1 MQNVNLY
8 QVERQRRDGP
18 EKVQMLLGLALLG
31 LLCLIHAAWQG
42 WQWHAAG
49 QHQAAAELK
58 AQQQEANLAT
68 AQASFIEP
76 HLDEHL
82 PTELAAQEARN
93 RELQR
98 LMAYLQTLAKQHRA
112 GFAVP
117 LQALAEQHPQGGLW
131 LNGIHLSDGGA
142 QLRLQGRSQNQE
154 LLPVYLDALGA
165 SEVFK
170 GREFA
175 RLDVKRGE
183 DQLLDFD
190 LSSRPADQE
199 KKADE

>member
-1 MQNVNLY
+1 MQNINLY

-18 EKVQMLLGLALLG
+18 EKAQMLLGLVLLG
-31 LLCLIHAAWQG
+31 LLCLLHAAWQG
-42 WQWHAAG
+42 WQWRSAG
-49 QHQAAAELK
+49 QLQVEAESK
-58 AQQQEANLAT
+58 AQQQENSLA
-68 AQASFIEP
+68 AARASFIEP
-76 HLDEHL
+76 HLDEQL
-82 PTELAAQEARN
+82 PAELATQEARN

-98 LMAYLQTLAKQHRA
+98 LMTYLQTLAQQHRA
-112 GFAVP
+112 GFTAP
-117 LQALAEQHPQGGLW
+117 LQALADQHPQGGLW
-131 LNGIHLSDGGA
+131 LNGIHLSDGGT

-154 LLPVYLDALGA
+154 LLPAYLDALGA
-165 SEVFK
+165 SPVFK